1 VAGSIAGVTEHSF
14 MFPFDTM
21 KTIMQ
26 VRNAPA
32 GAGGSAPA
40 MAASEWG
47 VIPAFAQMA
56 EQQGMRRLWRGV
68 QTMFTGCIPAH
79 SAYFTIY
86 ESCKPVFGRWLAGAP
101 HEPAAAE
108 AGDEAVA
115 AVAAAT
121 AAVPVPPREAA
132 LAAGAAVALGTM
144 VHDLVMTPM
153 DVCKQRL
160 QLGYHKNSVY
170 DCACA
175 IMRQEG
181 ARAFVIS
188 YPTTVVMN
196 IPYALVM
203 GTTNEAIRN
212 TIDPSGH
219 LSVGGYFAAGA
230 TAGIVAAA
238 ATNPLDVVKTRLQT
252 QHLALQQLGAV
263 QPTGAAAGSA
273 LSSAA
278 IDRGSERTSTD
289 AAQATARLSSWFIIT
304 PADESGRS
312 LSSKDLPVIVPC
324 MYERHSSL
332 WRSLLKRGAYLAEKV
347 TSQTRPKRNLVR
359 CAAPPPSSCLP
370 PTRRVF
376 SCRRRGLS
384 GPLGHRAWVCCRRAR
399 SVARC

>member
-1 VAGSIAGVTEHSF
+1 MQVCGTSTPAPPIKAMPSCHRRELTSPHPVRAAQHVVAGSFAGVAEHSF
-14 MFPFDTM
+14 MFPLDTM

-40 MAASEWG
+40 MTAYEG
-47 VIPAFAQMA
+47 FVMPAFAQMA

-79 SAYFTIY
+79 GAYFTIY
-86 ESCKPVFGRWLAGAP
+86 ESCKPVFGQWLTGGP
-101 HEPAAAE
+101 HGPAAAE
-108 AGDEAVA
+108 AGGG
-115 AVAAAT
+115 AAAS
-121 AAVPVPPREAA
+121 AAAAAAPVPPREAA

-181 ARAFVIS
+181 ARAFVLS
-188 YPTTVVMN
+188 YPTTLIMN
-196 IPYALVM
+196 VPYALVM
-203 GTTNEAIRN
+203 GTTNEALRN
-212 TIDPSGH
+212 AIDPSGR

-252 QHLALQQLGAV
+252 QHLALQDR
-263 QPTGAAAGSA
+263 GAAAGRRA
-273 LSSAA
+273 
-278 IDRGSERTSTD
+278 
-289 AAQATARLSSWFIIT
+289 
-304 PADESGRS
+304 ESG
-312 LSSKDLPVIVPC
+312 
-324 MYERHSSL
+324 
-332 WRSLLKRGAYLAEKV
+332 
-347 TSQTRPKRNLVR
+347 
-359 CAAPPPSSCLP
+359 
-370 PTRRVF
+370 
-376 SCRRRGLS
+376 
-384 GPLGHRAWVCCRRAR
+384 GHMGGKQEQ
-399 SVARC
+399 

>member
-1 VAGSIAGVTEHSF
+1 MGPAPKHLGAGSQDTHACPPIQTVPSCHRRELTNTHPVRGAQHVVAGSIAGVTEHSF

-32 GAGGSAPA
+32 GAGGGAPA

-47 VIPAFAQMA
+47 VLPAFAQMA

-86 ESCKPVFGRWLAGAP
+86 ESCKPVFGQWLARAP
-101 HEPAAAE
+101 HDAAAAE
-108 AGDEAVA
+108 AGGAAAAAAAA
-115 AVAAAT
+115 AVT
-121 AAVPVPPREAA
+121 VPVPPREAA

-203 GTTNEAIRN
+203 GTTNEARPAPTPTPN
-212 TIDPSGH
+212 SDPDSNA
-219 LSVGGYFAAGA
+219 LVVG
-230 TAGIVAAA
+230 T
-238 ATNPLDVVKTRLQT
+238 TN
-252 QHLALQQLGAV
+252 
-263 QPTGAAAGSA
+263 
-273 LSSAA
+273 
-278 IDRGSERTSTD
+278 
-289 AAQATARLSSWFIIT
+289 
-304 PADESGRS
+304 
-312 LSSKDLPVIVPC
+312 
-324 MYERHSSL
+324 
-332 WRSLLKRGAYLAEKV
+332 
-347 TSQTRPKRNLVR
+347 
-359 CAAPPPSSCLP
+359 
-370 PTRRVF
+370 
-376 SCRRRGLS
+376 
-384 GPLGHRAWVCCRRAR
+384 
-399 SVARC
+399 

>member
-1 VAGSIAGVTEHSF
+1 

-32 GAGGSAPA
+32 GAGGGAPA

-47 VIPAFAQMA
+47 VLPAFAQMA

-86 ESCKPVFGRWLAGAP
+86 ESCKPVFGQWLARAP
-101 HEPAAAE
+101 HDAAAAE
-108 AGDEAVA
+108 AGGA
-115 AVAAAT
+115 AAAAAAT
-121 AAVPVPPREAA
+121 AVTVPVPPREAA

-203 GTTNEAIRN
+203 GTTNEARPVPTPTPN
-212 TIDPSGH
+212 PDPDPYMRTH
-219 LSVGGYFAAGA
+219 
-230 TAGIVAAA
+230 
-238 ATNPLDVVKTRLQT
+238 
-252 QHLALQQLGAV
+252 
-263 QPTGAAAGSA
+263 PTC
-273 LSSAA
+273 
-278 IDRGSERTSTD
+278 TCTYTHD
-289 AAQATARLSSWFIIT
+289 AHDQ
-304 PADESGRS
+304 
-312 LSSKDLPVIVPC
+312 
-324 MYERHSSL
+324 
-332 WRSLLKRGAYLAEKV
+332 RGAGPSV
-347 TSQTRPKRNLVR
+347 
-359 CAAPPPSSCLP
+359 CMDAPCRRHPTHCLRACLP
-370 PTRRVF
+370 RRF
-376 SCRRRGLS
+376 ATPSIPRGTSAS
-384 GPLGHRAWVCCRRAR
+384 GGTSRRAR
-399 SVARC
+399 RRASWRRPRPTRSTL

>member
-1 VAGSIAGVTEHSF
+1 VRAAQHVVAGSFAGVAEHSF
-14 MFPFDTM
+14 MFPLDTM

-40 MAASEWG
+40 MAAYEG
-47 VIPAFAQMA
+47 FVMPAFAQMA

-79 SAYFTIY
+79 GAYFTIY
-86 ESCKPVFGRWLAGAP
+86 ESCKPVFGQWLTGEAHG
-101 HEPAAAE
+101 PAAAE
-108 AGDEAVA
+108 AGGG
-115 AVAAAT
+115 AAAS
-121 AAVPVPPREAA
+121 AAAAAAPVPPREAA

-181 ARAFVIS
+181 ARAFVLS
-188 YPTTVVMN
+188 YPTTLIMN
-196 IPYALVM
+196 VPYALVM
-203 GTTNEAIRN
+203 GTTNEALRN
-212 TIDPSGH
+212 AIDPSGR

-252 QHLALQQLGAV
+252 QHLALQDR
-263 QPTGAAAGSA
+263 GAAAGSA
-273 LSSAA
+273 AAGSAA
-278 IDRGSERTSTD
+278 GSAARAAAGAAAD
-289 AAQATARLSSWFIIT
+289 AAA
-304 PADESGRS
+304 
-312 LSSKDLPVIVPC
+312 
-324 MYERHSSL
+324 
-332 WRSLLKRGAYLAEKV
+332 GAAA
-347 TSQTRPKRNLVR
+347 
-359 CAAPPPSSCLP
+359 AAPPHVCARAPLAY
-370 PTRRVF
+370 TGMMQAIVAIFREEGLRGF
-376 SCRRRGLS
+376 SRG
-384 GPLGHRAWVCCRRAR
+384 VQAR
-399 SVARC
+399 MLIHAPSVAICWTTYESIKSMLQKLGYF